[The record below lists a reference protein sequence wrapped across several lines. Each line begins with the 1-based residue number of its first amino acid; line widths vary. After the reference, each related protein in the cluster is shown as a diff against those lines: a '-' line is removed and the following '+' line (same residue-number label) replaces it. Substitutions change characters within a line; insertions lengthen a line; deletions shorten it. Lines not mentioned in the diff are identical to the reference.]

1 MSTKKFVFCSKQ
13 CQIFHPLHEMCY
25 GMVETVLCSDPNQGS
40 SYFIINELSDSGD
53 IYFTFKM
60 KLPYIPFYLY
70 KVYTTIDYIALI
82 FLLHPKYY

>member
-1 MSTKKFVFCSKQ
+1 
-13 CQIFHPLHEMCY
+13 MCY

-40 SYFIINELSDSGD
+40 IYFIIELNDSGD

-70 KVYTTIDYIALI
+70 KVYTMIDYIAPI
-82 FLLHPKYY
+82 FLSHPKDY